1 MSSMMVFC
9 PTTASAVYTGIEMDE
24 TTFTKLPDVVS
35 RMSCSACGAVHLWTT
50 RKVWLADAGWQ
61 AKNQWVGVTMPLKL
75 VA

>member
-1 MSSMMVFC
+1 MSSIMVFC

-50 RKVWLADAGWQ
+50 RKAWWLMRG
-61 AKNQWVGVTMPLKL
+61 GKL
-75 VA
+75 RTNGLVLLCR